1 MFQFKTYSLDYPPV
15 KGRAF
20 DVFQPEAV
28 TKDIALFFVHGGGW
42 RTGGKEGF
50 HEIMAAFRDQGY
62 IVASTGYRLGA
73 KDAFQQLQD
82 IRETYDGFVTVLKE
96 MNRPLK
102 IAVYGVSAGA
112 HLASLL
118 VFAEPGECGE
128 TAKLVNEW
136 VKPCKA
142 MLQAT
147 PCDFLYFDEMMPS
160 MWSIMQEMAGVPYD
174 EDPEP
179 YERLSLKNYVRE
191 NNPPV
196 FFIEAEL
203 ETMFYSEHT
212 LKIAKRHRE
221 MGIQTHWKVYHLM
234 EHGFFYELR
243 RKGQKDAFRDICLFL
258 EDQLETI

>member
-20 DVFQPEAV
+20 DVFEPEEV

-50 HEIMAAFRDQGY
+50 HPIMSAFRDQGY
-62 IVASTGYRLGA
+62 IVASAGYRLGA
-73 KDAFQQLQD
+73 KTAFQQLQD
-82 IRETYDGFVTVLKE
+82 IRESYDGFVTVLKQQ
-96 MNRPLK
+96 NRPLK

-118 VFAEPGECGE
+118 IYAEPGECGE
-128 TAKLVNEW
+128 SAKLENQW
-136 VKPCKA
+136 VKPYKA

-160 MWSIMQEMAGVPYD
+160 MWNIMQEMAGVPYD
-174 EDPEP
+174 QDPEP
-179 YERLSLKNYVRE
+179 YERLSMKNYVRE
-191 NNPPV
+191 DNPPT

-212 LKIAKRHRE
+212 LKIAKKHRE

-258 EDQLETI
+258 EDKLETI

>member
-1 MFQFKTYSLDYPPV
+1 MFQFQTYCLDYPPV

-20 DVFQPEAV
+20 DVFVPETV
-28 TKDIALFFVHGGGW
+28 TKDTAMFFVHGGGW

-50 HEIMAAFRDQGY
+50 HPIMAAFRDQGY
-62 IVASTGYRLGA
+62 IVASAGYRLGA
-73 KDAFQQLQD
+73 KTAFLQLQD
-82 IRETYDGFVTVLKE
+82 IRESYDGFVSVLKQ

-118 VFAEPGECGE
+118 IYANPGECGE
-128 TAKLVNEW
+128 TVKLENKW
-136 VKPCKA
+136 VKPYKA

-160 MWSIMQEMAGVPYD
+160 MWNIMQEMAGIPYD
-174 EDPEP
+174 QDPEP

-191 NNPPV
+191 DNPPT

-212 LKIAKRHRE
+212 LKIAKKHRE

-258 EDQLETI
+258 EDKLETL